1 VRAWAVRAAVLAA
14 ILAVSLPLSAGWWE
28 AWRGDM
34 CFDLEAAR
42 EQALAAIAENP
53 SSADAV
59 AAAMWWL
66 ANVENLPA
74 PQEILS
80 VTDNGRDPELGFILA
95 LIETRLRSEAPASV
109 FKTAELAGPFGVFS
123 SLDLERGVVPPDDG
137 LPPLGTRWRK
147 QGAAFRI
154 AVRHPDG
161 SLAPPM
167 SMSVDGVYLFAW
179 NLTASEA
186 LTGWLVVEAQGSY
199 NLSVDGL
206 DVDQRRD
213 CGLDDPETNWYRIRL
228 ARGAHRLRVELA
240 SPGTSGVRVSVLDD
254 RGGSLAAV
262 RTSDQMSDLW
272 TGAEV
277 QWSLPPAEAALSKR
291 LEDGGGSTA
300 DLLLAAQL
308 ARGRG
313 DPMTEYGWIER
324 VRDHDP
330 ESPWAALALARY
342 ELLENT
348 DNRGAESL
356 RRAAQLLRE
365 ATVIPGSRLF
375 ERAVAVRESRTED
388 AEHLLDEL
396 MKSHGDDVRV
406 LRIWVREAVR
416 RGWAGEAEEGLARLE
431 TALPDSPSV
440 MGLRLEVLSALE
452 RWREREMLLRALASE
467 STIETRW
474 IGQLS
479 SSCLAVEAVAAA
491 RTLQGE
497 IEDPDFDVQLVRL
510 YLESGDLDTARSEL
524 EGARVRWGDLPVFDE
539 LMLVSA
545 GGDPDTLQRAVAGA
559 LERDSSNLQLLTLA
573 WRQGRVP
580 FYAPFQVEARAFAAE
595 HSDLGTD
602 ADAVLLLDQ
611 AVERIFPDGSSLYYY
626 HGLTRANTPVGVRR
640 ASVLQP
646 LPEAYLLKV
655 RVLKP
660 DGRQVVPSELRP
672 GGGVISLNDVEPGDL
687 VEEEYV
693 ARVAATGATRD
704 GHLPPYIYRFAD
716 PDRAFGL
723 SEYVL
728 LVPPEIDL
736 QVDGNFEGL
745 EQSEQEWQ
753 GLRMLNWRAERVPP
767 MPTEPFAPPA
777 QDLMPWLNYGFGV
790 TWQDVGDAVRD
801 RVLPVLRTS
810 PELREWSRP
819 LLEGESAADEL
830 RALVTALIDTVE
842 PGGGELAVGTAA
854 ADSFRRRRGNRLGIL
869 AAVLA
874 DAGWEVDLVL
884 ARAWTERG
892 QRLGVPTLDAF
903 PAALLRLESGGDE
916 LWVDIREESRG
927 VNHINPIFQGSDG
940 LVLPLTRPQ
949 TPVTLMEE
957 LPAFPNP
964 DLEETVTVHAEISA
978 EGDARIAFR
987 MPLRG
992 VQADRL
998 LERVESVPVDQEGM
1012 IYRQL
1017 AVSLFAG
1024 ASAVE
1029 GNIERSPDGAVI
1041 HLDMLVPHACEAEN
1055 GELVCRSLVLA
1066 HPLVPMLASLPERN
1080 YPLVLRVPIERRLEL
1095 DLVSAP
1101 GWEPVYYAPRRLE
1114 AQWGSVDEDLQNETG
1129 SLRSTLHIVLPA
1141 QTVAT
1146 ENYPTFA
1153 RFCQAIDELS
1163 TRPPRLRR
1171 ASDH

>member
-1 VRAWAVRAAVLAA
+1 MRAPAVRAAALAA

-28 AWRGDM
+28 VWRDDM
-34 CFDLEAAR
+34 RFNLGAAR
-42 EQALAAIAENP
+42 EQALVAVAENP

-59 AAAMWWL
+59 AAAVWWL
-66 ANVENLPA
+66 ANIDNLTA
-74 PQEILS
+74 PEEILS
-80 VTDNGRDPELGFILA
+80 VSENDRDPELGFVLT
-95 LIETRLRSEAPASV
+95 LIETRLRLEAPASV
-109 FKTAELAGPFGVFS
+109 LKTAELAGPFGVFS
-123 SLDLERGVVPPDDG
+123 SLDLERDVVPSDDD
-137 LPPLGTRWRK
+137 LPPPGTRWRN
-147 QGAAFRI
+147 QGAPFRV
-154 AVRHPDG
+154 AVRTSDG
-161 SLAPPM
+161 RLAPPI
-167 SMSVDGVYLFAW
+167 SMAVDGVYLFSW
-179 NLTASEA
+179 NLKVAEA

-199 NLSVDGL
+199 NLSVDGHA
-206 DVDQRRD
+206 VDRRRD
-213 CGLDDPETNWYRIRL
+213 CGFEDPATNWYRIRL
-228 ARGAHRLRVELA
+228 ARGVHRLRVELA
-240 SPGTSGVRVSVLDD
+240 SPDTTSVRVSVLDN
-254 RGGSLAAV
+254 RGGSQAV
-262 RTSDQMSDLW
+262 VGISDQISDVW
-272 TGAEV
+272 AGAEV
-277 QWSLPPAEAALSKR
+277 EWTLPPAEAALSKR
-291 LEDGGGSTA
+291 LEDTGGSTA
-300 DLLLAAQL
+300 ELLLAAQL

-313 DPMTEYGWIER
+313 DPMTEYGWIKRARAE
-324 VRDHDP
+324 DP

-342 ELLENT
+342 EFLK
-348 DNRGAESL
+348 DAGHRGAESL
-356 RRAAQLLRE
+356 RLTAQLLRE
-365 ATVIPGSRLF
+365 ATAIPGSQLF
-375 ERAVAVRESRTED
+375 ERAVAIREGRTED
-388 AEHLLDEL
+388 AERLLDVL
-396 MKSHGDDVRV
+396 MKSHGDDVRI

-416 RGWAGEAEEGLARLE
+416 RGWASEAEGGLARLE
-431 TALPDSPSV
+431 TALPDSLSV
-440 MGLRLEVLSALE
+440 TGLRLEVLSALE
-452 RWREREMLLRALASE
+452 RWREREMLLRALASA
-467 STIETRW
+467 TPVETRW
-474 IGQLS
+474 IGQLGT
-479 SSCLAVEAVAAA
+479 SCLAGEAVAAA

-497 IEDPDFDVQLVRL
+497 IEDPDFDVQLVQL
-510 YLESGDLDTARSEL
+510 FLENGDLDAARVEL
-524 EGARVRWGDLPVFDE
+524 ERARVRWGDLPIFDE

-545 GGDPDTLQRAVAGA
+545 GGDPEALQRAVAGA
-559 LERDSSNLQLLTLA
+559 LERDPSNLQLLTLA
-573 WRQGRVP
+573 WRLGRVP

-595 HSDLGTD
+595 HRDLGTD
-602 ADAVLLLDQ
+602 VDAVLLLDQ

-672 GGGVISLNDVEPGDL
+672 GGGAITLSDVEPGDL

-716 PDRAFGL
+716 PNRAFGL

-736 QVDGNFEGL
+736 QVDGNFDGL
-745 EQSEQEWQ
+745 EQSEEEWE

-777 QDLMPWLNYGFGV
+777 QDLLPWLNYGFGV

-819 LLEGESAADEL
+819 LLEGETAADEL

-842 PGGGELAVGTAA
+842 SGGGELAVGAA
-854 ADSFRRRRGNRLGIL
+854 AGDSFRRRRGNRLGII

-884 ARAWTERG
+884 TRAWTERG
-892 QRLGVPTLDAF
+892 QRLRVPTLDAF

-940 LVLPLTRPQ
+940 LVLPLTRPR
-949 TPVTLMEE
+949 TPVTLIEE
-957 LPAFPNP
+957 LPTFPNP
-964 DLEETVTVHAEISA
+964 DLEETVTVRAEISA
-978 EGDARIAFR
+978 EGDARIEFR

-992 VQADRL
+992 AQADRL
-998 LERVESVPVDQEGM
+998 LERVESVPVDQVGM

-1017 AVSLFAG
+1017 AVNLFAG

-1029 GNIERSPDGAVI
+1029 GNIDRSPDGAVI
-1041 HLDMLVPHACEAEN
+1041 RLEMLVGNACDAEG

-1066 HPLVPMLASLPERN
+1066 HPIVPVLASLPERT
-1080 YPLVLRVPIERRLEL
+1080 YPLVLRVPIKRRLEL
-1095 DLVSAP
+1095 DLVPAP
-1101 GWEPVYYAPRRLE
+1101 GWELEYHAPRRLE
-1114 AQWGSVDEDLQNETG
+1114 AQWGSVDEDLENEGG
-1129 SLRSTLHIVLPA
+1129 SFQSILHVVLPA
-1141 QTVAT
+1141 QTVTT
-1146 ENYPTFA
+1146 EDYPAFA
-1153 RFCQAIDELS
+1153 RFCQAVDELS

-1171 ASDH
+1171 ASNQ